1 MIPGLE
7 QRLMEGSSEDIVH
20 IAELV
25 RRTFYFQ
32 HIQLMPEF
40 ARFREGLRMRGPT
53 IQRV

>member
-25 RRTFYFQ
+25 SRPLYVQPFD
-32 HIQLMPEF
+32 
-40 ARFREGLRMRGPT
+40 
-53 IQRV
+53 